1 MRSEKEARLERVW
14 GDEKGTGERE
24 RGQKGDDA
32 RRRTKGW
39 RDASRCCFY
48 LPFDRN
54 RIEQR
59 AGEKPRQKDFALPRD
74 KIEKKN
80 ATVIQLKGS
89 RVAHRRDEIDVDCGS

>member
-1 MRSEKEARLERVW
+1 MTRKEQGRGR
-14 GDEKGTGERE
+14 GDKRE
-24 RGQKGDDA
+24 TTRGGA
-32 RRRTKGW
+32 TKGW